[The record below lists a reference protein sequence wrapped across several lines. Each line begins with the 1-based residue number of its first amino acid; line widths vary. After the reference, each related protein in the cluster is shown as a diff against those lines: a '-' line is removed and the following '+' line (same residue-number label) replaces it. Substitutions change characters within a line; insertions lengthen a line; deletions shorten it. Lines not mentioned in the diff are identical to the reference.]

1 MQQLAGVSG
10 FIPATINTRNISYDS
25 VDEFVTQSVA
35 AMLLDMEAEDSELA
49 DKSLVGYVAYDERPR
64 LLDIDI
70 GLLIKGLTREQIIHR
85 CLTDLNF
92 MSKFFMPTVCK
103 DDFPPLMDSVWRL
116 WIDGANK
123 LTKYRGEF
131 KTASAIP
138 RGYAKT
144 TLIKL
149 FVIWLILFTPHTFIA
164 IIGSTDSNAENI
176 ASDVVD
182 MLGQSHVRAI
192 FGNWDS
198 DVRRNSKE
206 ERSFKFLG
214 KSVILKPKG
223 ALTSVRGLNIFNKRP
238 DVIIMDDVET
248 AEVAASVAES
258 SKLIEWVFST
268 LVPTIN
274 SDGGL
279 VMFIGNVYPYP
290 TSLLHIIKR
299 TPSWTKLILGAIL
312 SDGSALWEN
321 LHSKRKTIQ
330 GYLDSIIQGTV
341 RSWLAQYMNAVED
354 ETLNQAD
361 LTAIASYGQ
370 QVSNKISNVR
380 PDMQYLIIDPATD
393 KVDADDTCLLHV
405 QVYQSLIVCRRTVLE
420 VMSPKETIRKALSLC
435 AAYNIPAVYIEDVQ
449 YQYSLGQWM
458 REALDVTELKELVS
472 VMYVSPKRSSKNSR
486 INMSFKELNA
496 AEVIIHPE
504 LYPKYR
510 AEAKKFDPNRKDNRD
525 NLLDTTHYASIIYD
539 TYKHTLAAKQ
549 SDYYLKQLEKVSRFR
564 SNNGIKLWEV

>member
-1 MQQLAGVSG
+1 MQQQVEVSVSG
-10 FIPATINTRNISYDS
+10 IPCNRTAISYDS

-35 AMLLDMEAEDSELA
+35 AMLLDTEAA
-49 DKSLVGYVAYDERPR
+49 DAERLDYPAGYVAYDELPR
-64 LLDIDI
+64 LPDIDI
-70 GLLIKGLTREQIIHR
+70 AQLIKGLNREQVVQR
-85 CLTDLNF
+85 CMTDLNF

-103 DDFPPLMDSVWRL
+103 DDFPPLLDSVWRL
-116 WIDGANK
+116 WVDGANK

-138 RGYAKT
+138 RGYTKT

-149 FVIWLILFTPHTFIA
+149 FIIWLILFTPHTFIA

-176 ASDVVD
+176 ASDVVE
-182 MLGQSHVRAI
+182 MLGQSHVRAV
-192 FGNWDS
+192 FGSWDS

-214 KSVILKPKG
+214 KTVILKPKG
-223 ALTSVRGLNIFNKRP
+223 ALTNVRGLNIFNKRP

-258 SKLIEWVFST
+258 AKLIEWVFST
-268 LVPTIN
+268 LVLTIN

-279 VMFIGNVYPYP
+279 IMFVGNVYPHP

-299 TPSWTKLILGAIL
+299 MPSWTKLILGAIL

-330 GYLDSIIQGTV
+330 GYLDSITQGTV

-361 LTAIASYGQ
+361 LPAIASYGQ
-370 QVSNKISNVR
+370 QVADRVKLVR
-380 PDMQYLIIDPATD
+380 PDIQYLIIDPATD
-393 KVDADDTCLLHV
+393 KKDADDTCLLHV
-405 QVYQSLIVCRRTVLE
+405 QVYQSLIVCRRTVLD
-420 VMSPKETIRKALSLC
+420 VLSPKETIRRALNMC
-435 AAYNIPAVYIEDVQ
+435 ATYSIPVVFIEDVQ
-449 YQYSLGQWM
+449 YQYTLGQWM
-458 REALDVTELKELVS
+458 REALDVTELKDLVS
-472 VMYVSPKRSSKNSR
+472 VMYVAPKRTNKNSR
-486 INMSFKELNA
+486 INLSFKELNA
-496 AEVIIHPE
+496 AEVIIHPD

-525 NLLDTTHYASIIYD
+525 NLLDTVHYASIIYD
-539 TYKHTLAAKQ
+539 TYKNVLAARQ
-549 SDYYLKQLEKVSRFR
+549 SDYYLKQLEKSSRNR
-564 SNNGIKLWEV
+564 TNNGIKLWEV

>member
-1 MQQLAGVSG
+1 MHQQVEVSVSG
-10 FIPATINTRNISYDS
+10 IPCNRTAISYDS

-35 AMLLDMEAEDSELA
+35 AMLLDTEAA
-49 DKSLVGYVAYDERPR
+49 DAERLDYPAGYVAYDELPR
-64 LLDIDI
+64 LPDIDI
-70 GLLIKGLTREQIIHR
+70 AQLIKGLNREQVVQR
-85 CLTDLNF
+85 CMTDLNF

-103 DDFPPLMDSVWRL
+103 DDFPPLLDSVWRL
-116 WIDGANK
+116 WVDGANK

-138 RGYAKT
+138 RGYTKT

-149 FVIWLILFTPHTFIA
+149 FIIWLILFTPHTFIA

-176 ASDVVD
+176 ASDVVE
-182 MLGQSHVRAI
+182 MLGQSHVRAV
-192 FGNWDS
+192 FGSWDS

-214 KSVILKPKG
+214 KTVILKPKG

-258 SKLIEWVFST
+258 AKLIEWVFST
-268 LVPTIN
+268 LVLTIN

-279 VMFIGNVYPYP
+279 IMFVGNVYPHP

-299 TPSWTKLILGAIL
+299 MPSWTKLILGAIL

-330 GYLDSIIQGTV
+330 GYLDSITQGTV

-361 LTAIASYGQ
+361 LPAIASYGQ
-370 QVSNKISNVR
+370 QVADRVKLVR
-380 PDMQYLIIDPATD
+380 PDIQYLIIDPATD
-393 KVDADDTCLLHV
+393 KKDADDTCLLHV
-405 QVYQSLIVCRRTVLE
+405 QVYQSLIVCRRTVLD
-420 VMSPKETIRKALSLC
+420 VLSPKETIRRALNMC
-435 AAYNIPAVYIEDVQ
+435 ATYSIPVVFIEDVQ
-449 YQYSLGQWM
+449 YQYTLGQWM
-458 REALDVTELKELVS
+458 REALDVTELKDLVS
-472 VMYVSPKRSSKNSR
+472 VMYVAPKRTNKNSR
-486 INMSFKELNA
+486 INLSFKELNA
-496 AEVIIHPE
+496 AEVIIHPD

-525 NLLDTTHYASIIYD
+525 NLLDTVHYASIIYD
-539 TYKHTLAAKQ
+539 TYKNVLAARQ
-549 SDYYLKQLEKVSRFR
+549 SDYYLKQLEKSSRNR
-564 SNNGIKLWEV
+564 TNNGIKLWEV

>member
-64 LLDIDI
+64 LPDIDI

-435 AAYNIPAVYIEDVQ
+435 AAYNIPAVFIEDVQ
-449 YQYSLGQWM
+449 YQYTLGQWM

>member
-64 LLDIDI
+64 LPDIDI

-149 FVIWLILFTPHTFIA
+149 FIIWLVLFTPHTFIA

-435 AAYNIPAVYIEDVQ
+435 AAYNIPAVFIEDVQ
-449 YQYSLGQWM
+449 YQYTLGQWM

>member
-10 FIPATINTRNISYDS
+10 SIPAMINTRNISYDS

-35 AMLLDMEAEDSELA
+35 AMLLDMEAEDSEIT
-49 DKSLVGYVAYDERPR
+49 DKSLAGYVAYDERPR
-64 LLDIDI
+64 LPDIDI

-138 RGYAKT
+138 RGYTKT

-149 FVIWLILFTPHTFIA
+149 FIIWLILFTPHTFIA

-176 ASDVVD
+176 SSDVVD

-214 KSVILKPKG
+214 KSIILKPKG

-279 VMFIGNVYPYP
+279 VMFVGNVYPYP
-290 TSLLHIIKR
+290 TSLLHIIKK

-341 RSWLAQYMNAVED
+341 RSWLAQYMNAVDD

-370 QVSNKISNVR
+370 QVANKISNVR

-393 KVDADDTCLLHV
+393 KIDADDTCLLHV
-405 QVYQSLIVCRRTVLE
+405 QVYQTLIVCRRTVLE
-420 VMSPKETIRKALSLC
+420 VMSPKETIRKALSIC
-435 AAYNIPAVYIEDVQ
+435 AAHSIPAVFIEDVQ
-449 YQYSLGQWM
+449 YQYTLGQWM
-458 REALDVTELKELVS
+458 REALDVTDLKDLVS

-539 TYKHTLAAKQ
+539 TYRHTLASKQ
-549 SDYYLKQLEKVSRFR
+549 SEYYLKQLEKLSRFR
-564 SNNGIKLWEV
+564 ANNGIKLWEV

>member
-64 LLDIDI
+64 LPDIDI

-149 FVIWLILFTPHTFIA
+149 FIIWLILFTPHTFIA

-435 AAYNIPAVYIEDVQ
+435 AAYNIPAVFIEDVQ
-449 YQYSLGQWM
+449 YQYTLGQWM